1 MKTST
6 DRILTTHVG
15 SIPRPESIRELL
27 RARLTGQPVDPG
39 ELAARVAGAVA
50 DVVRQQAESGIDIVS
65 DGEMSKTSFI
75 AYTDERLTG
84 FVALKPDDPKVPA
97 SNTSGSW
104 ARRLDTRREWRAF
117 RDYYQEYLPR
127 AMPPSA
133 PPTVCT
139 GPIAYRGEA
148 LLRKDLENF
157 QAALRAV
164 SVEEAFVPA
173 IAPGMVGRD
182 QNQYYPSEEAYRF
195 AIADALK
202 TEYKAIVDA
211 GFILQIDD
219 PGLGETWDMLI
230 PAPTLEDY
238 RKMQAIN
245 IEALNHALAGI
256 PEDRVR
262 YHLCWGSWQG
272 PHQGDLGLKDVVDLM
287 LRVRAQAYSV
297 EAATPRHSWEWRV
310 WQEVKLPAGK
320 ILIPGV
326 IAHTTAVVE
335 HPETVAERLMNFA
348 SVVGRD
354 RVIAGADCGFAQGAL
369 YQRQHPT
376 VMWAKFQALAQGAK
390 LASDRLWSTSTR
402 RRPGG

>member
-1 MKTST
+1 MKTSV

-15 SIPRPESIRELL
+15 SIPRPEAIRELL
-27 RARLTGQPVDPG
+27 RARLDGVAVDPAV
-39 ELAARVAGAVA
+39 LAARVKAAVT
-50 DVVRQQAESGIDIVS
+50 DVVARQAESGIDVVS

-75 AYTDERLTG
+75 AYSDERLTG
-84 FVALKPDDPKVPA
+84 FTTLRPDDPNVPA
-97 SNTSGSW
+97 SNTSGVW

-117 RDYYQEYLPR
+117 REYYEAYLPA

-139 GPIAYRGEA
+139 GPVTYKGQA
-148 LLRKDLENF
+148 LLDRDLENLGNAVR
-157 QAALRAV
+157 AAGLT
-164 SVEEAFVPA
+164 EAFVPA

-182 QNQYYPSEEAYRF
+182 QNRHYPTEEAYRF
-195 AIADALK
+195 AIAEALK
-202 TEYKAIVDA
+202 TEYRAIVDA

-219 PGLGETWDMLI
+219 PGLGETWDMII
-230 PAPTLEDY
+230 PAPTLAEY

-272 PHQGDLGLKDVVDLM
+272 PHEVDLALKDVVDLM
-287 LRVRAQAYSV
+287 LTVKAQAYSV
-297 EAATPRHSWEWRV
+297 EAATPRHSYEWRV
-310 WQEVKLPAGK
+310 WKDVKLPEGK

-335 HPETVAERLMNFA
+335 HPETIAERIMNFA
-348 SVVGRD
+348 SVVGRE

-376 VMWAKFQALAQGAK
+376 VMWAKFRALAEGAA
-390 LASDRLWSTSTR
+390 LASRRLWSR
-402 RRPGG
+402 

>member
-1 MKTST
+1 MRAST

-15 SIPRPESIRELL
+15 SIPRPEGIRELL
-27 RARLTGQPVDPG
+27 RARLAGQPVDAG
-39 ELAARVAGAVA
+39 ALASRVESAVA
-50 DVVRQQAESGIDIVS
+50 DVVRRQAEAGIDVVS

-75 AYTDERLTG
+75 AYSDERLAG
-84 FVALKPDDPKVPA
+84 FEALRPDDPAVPA
-97 SNTSGSW
+97 SNTSGTW

-117 RDYYQEYLPR
+117 REYYAAYLPA

-139 GPIAYRGEA
+139 GPISYKGEA
-148 LLRKDLENF
+148 LLRRDLQSF
-157 QAALRAV
+157 RAALQAAGLT
-164 SVEEAFVPA
+164 EGFVPA

-182 QNQYYPSEEAYRF
+182 QNRYYPTEEAYRF
-195 AIADALK
+195 ALADALR
-202 TEYKAIVDA
+202 TEYRAIVDA
-211 GFILQIDD
+211 GFVLQIDD
-219 PGLGETWDMLI
+219 PGLGETWDMII
-230 PAPTLEDY
+230 PAPPLAEY
-238 RKMQAIN
+238 RKMQAMN

-272 PHQGDLGLKDVVDLM
+272 PHEVDLALSDVVDLM
-287 LRVRAQAYSV
+287 LTVKAQAYSV

-310 WQEVKLPAGK
+310 WKDVKLPEGK

-335 HPETVAERLMNFA
+335 HPETVAERIVNFA

-376 VMWAKFQALAQGAK
+376 VMWAKFRALAEGAA
-390 LASDRLWSTSTR
+390 LASRRLW
-402 RRPGG
+402 GA